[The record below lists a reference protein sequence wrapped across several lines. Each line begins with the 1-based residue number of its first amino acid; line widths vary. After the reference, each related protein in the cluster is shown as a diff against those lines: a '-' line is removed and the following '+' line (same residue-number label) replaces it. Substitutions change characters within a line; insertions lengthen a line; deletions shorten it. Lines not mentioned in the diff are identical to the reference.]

1 VLFASPMN
9 FPPFWEV
16 LKKLGISLP
25 DPSRIREKRQPSPP
39 QDNSQPRKIALSSKS
54 GTREISDLL
63 DVLETLMEQ
72 DAFVDEAQDDD
83 YWVPLGETVKVSGYD
98 IPGLVY
104 FGEGL
109 TTVRGYG
116 VEPCLIRPNVRVS
129 RQSADYEKSP
139 IAYSL
144 SYTQMPPESRAAY
157 LHWLAAGRCAPNVY
171 SGYLWLFF
179 YGLERR
185 VFHALLHTDLKQN
198 EAKRQELDQIVA
210 EVQRLKEIYGA
221 TGINW
226 SFNSK
231 ADGFLEICRLI
242 RSQDSAPSD
251 SPTFGK
257 AVSDPL
263 AAKPFD
269 LQVGLGQLVQQGQP
283 IPAEWALAWYV
294 RLANNS
300 LPTAANRCLEEFKTL
315 FQLRYQQE
323 YGAGLKLK
331 PGKVRLTTSY
341 YPSSPTFGGAIEVNV
356 GDLPDVSRFT
366 AKIGKIGEL
375 VQKCR
380 LELDPLSRL
389 LGRNPSARNTAA
401 EIALLPADLLPVHG
415 GETVTQLQQWLTQH
429 FANPKTQTVVVSGQ
443 ELLKYWSGT
452 HPEKLSK
459 TEATGLSQLLER
471 FNYGMEPDPR
481 FGGALPTLK
490 SRVALFQ
497 LPAANPEVLPGEYFQ
512 ATLLAHLAIAVASGD
527 GALSPLE
534 QQYLQTRLDEWV
546 PLQEPERSRLYAHY
560 QWLLAE
566 KPTLRSLKTRIER
579 VNLEQPRDVAQ
590 FLIQVAAAD
599 GQLNPQE
606 VQLLEK
612 AYALLGLETQA
623 VYSDIHD
630 LSTTVAQSAPASEPV
645 TVRNAAPRR
654 GRKIPPAPKRGKK
667 QAEVAL
673 DMSLVQAKLEESQEI
688 SNLLAEIF
696 VEAEPTTPKETPQT
710 AVKPGKQS
718 RKRSQAA
725 KQSSP
730 PGRKIAGLDV
740 AHSALLIALKKQTV
754 WQREDLATIA
764 TNLDLMLDGALEVIN
779 EVAFENCDE
788 AVIEGD
794 NCLEVNPDVLQEL
807 LNR

>member
-1 VLFASPMN
+1 MN

-16 LKKLGISLP
+16 LKKLGIELP
-25 DPSRIREKRQPSPP
+25 DPSRIQEKRQPAP
-39 QDNSQPRKIALSSKS
+39 QKNSLMRRIAIGPKPGS
-54 GTREISDLL
+54 REVSDLL
-63 DVLETLMEQ
+63 DVLETLMEEH
-72 DAFVDEAQDDD
+72 AFADEEENDDD
-83 YWVPLGETVKVSGYD
+83 YWVPLGETVKVPGYD
-98 IPGLVY
+98 IPGMVY

-129 RQSADYEKSP
+129 RQPSDYEKSP
-139 IAYSL
+139 TAYSL
-144 SYTQMPPESRAAY
+144 SYTQMQPESRAAY
-157 LHWLAAGRCAPNVY
+157 LRWLAEGRCAPKVY
-171 SGYLWLFF
+171 TGYLWLFF

-185 VFHALLHTDLKQN
+185 VFHALLQADLKQDA
-198 EAKRQELDQIVA
+198 AKRQELDQIIA
-210 EVQRLKEIYGA
+210 EVQRLKAIYGD

-226 SFNSK
+226 SFNNK
-231 ADGFLEICRLI
+231 ADLFLEICHLI
-242 RSQDSAPSD
+242 RSQGSSQAGSLG
-251 SPTFGK
+251 FGK

-263 AAKPFD
+263 AAQPFD
-269 LQVGLGQLVQQGQP
+269 LQVGLGQLVRQGQP
-283 IPAEWALAWYV
+283 IPAEWALAWYI
-294 RLANNS
+294 RLANNA

-331 PGKVRLTTSY
+331 PGRVPLTTSY
-341 YPSSPTFGGAIEVNV
+341 YPSSPTFGRPIEVNV

-401 EIALLPADLLPVHG
+401 AIALLPVDLLSVHG

-452 HPEKLSK
+452 HSEKLSK
-459 TEATGLSQLLER
+459 SEAAGLSLLLER
-471 FNYGMEPDPR
+471 FDYGMEPDPR

-490 SRVALFQ
+490 SQIALFR
-497 LPAANPEVLPGEYFQ
+497 LPAANPEVLSAAYFE
-512 ATLLAHLAIAVASGD
+512 ATLLMHLAIAVASGD
-527 GALSPLE
+527 GAPSRLE

-546 PLQEPERSRLYAHY
+546 PLQEPERSRLNAHY
-560 QWLLAE
+560 HWLLEE

-579 VNLEQPRDVAQ
+579 VNPEHPRDVAQ
-590 FLIQVAAAD
+590 FVIQVAAAD
-599 GQLNPQE
+599 GQLIPQE

-612 AYALLGLETQA
+612 AYALLGLDPQA

-630 LSTTVAQSAPASEPV
+630 LSTTVAQPASTTEPV
-645 TVRNAAPRR
+645 TVRKASPKR
-654 GRKIPPAPKRGKK
+654 GHKIPPAPKRGEK
-667 QAEVAL
+667 QAEVTL
-673 DMSLVQAKLEESQEI
+673 DMALVQSKLEESQEI

-696 VEAEPTTPKETPQT
+696 VEAEPTPVKKTPQVT
-710 AVKPGKQS
+710 TKSGKQS
-718 RKRSQAA
+718 RKRSQPA
-725 KQSSP
+725 KQASL
-730 PGRKIAGLDV
+730 PGQEIAGLDA
-740 AHSALLIALKKQTV
+740 AHSALLIALEKQAV
-754 WQREDLATIA
+754 WQREELATIA
-764 TNLDLMLDGALEVIN
+764 TSLDLMLDGALEVIN
-779 EVAFENCDE
+779 EVAFEKCDE

-794 NCLEVNPDVLQEL
+794 NCLEVNSDVLQEL